1 MRHNLVLCRIRSKTG
16 TTSGFALKRGVRQG
30 RPISPYLFSLC
41 TQILASHISN
51 SPLKGISI
59 AEKEIVISQ
68 LADDTTIFLKKSNQV
83 PIALKVIDDFSKASG
98 LILNLN
104 KCQLLPIRNCNEN
117 SIGSITVHN
126 EVTDLGVIIN
136 KDEKNRSSS
145 NFASII
151 KKLNPNQTN
160 GDKET

>member
-68 LADDTTIFLKKSNQV
+68 LADDTTIFLQNQV

-126 EVTDLGVIIN
+126 EVTYLGVIIN
-136 KDEKNRSSS
+136 KEEKNRSIS

-151 KKLNPNQTN
+151 KKNSI
-160 GDKET
+160 